1 MADNLRRAIQDLTL
15 GAEDEPVPLSATV
28 CNEARRANQFSLMV
42 RPIIPRKQ
50 NIRALTTALPRMWGL
65 SGIISGRIVER
76 RKLQFVFPSEE
87 LQQSVLN
94 RGPWAFNDRMMVIN
108 RWVPGMTDD
117 DLMRIPFWVQIR
129 GIPLEYLTEGVIH
142 NIGDRMGE
150 VMTVDFNPD
159 ANAAVEFVR
168 IRLNWNIA
176 LPLRFQKNF
185 QFSPGVN
192 TLLKFRYERLRG
204 VCEICGMI
212 THDTGECDQEDE
224 EQQDGNEG
232 NDPDEDNNAE
242 ALQVDVEQPVQ
253 QDPVVAADGNVIQNN
268 SPQMDN
274 VVLEEN
280 FWHNAPI
287 DEVHEEFER
296 RMGVVR
302 TERKRKFVD
311 NLMREMEVT
320 SPDEDEDHATLEWE
334 ERRYSDVNVFQYGSF
349 LDGGEGSSNSAG
361 KRKSAPELV
370 YSRRND
376 HSGGDG
382 SKRLRT
388 GVVTVDKH
396 PVNEVDMCSDYGALS
411 KIQRD
416 YGDDMEQESVPPID
430 RGAVGPVPPVEP

>member
-76 RKLQFVFPSEE
+76 RK
-87 LQQSVLN
+87 
-94 RGPWAFNDRMMVIN
+94 
-108 RWVPGMTDD
+108 
-117 DLMRIPFWVQIR
+117 
-129 GIPLEYLTEGVIH
+129 
-142 NIGDRMGE
+142 
-150 VMTVDFNPD
+150 
-159 ANAAVEFVR
+159 
-168 IRLNWNIA
+168 
-176 LPLRFQKNF
+176 
-185 QFSPGVN
+185 
-192 TLLKFRYERLRG
+192 YERLRG
-204 VCEICGMI
+204 FCEICGMI

-224 EQQDGNEG
+224 EQQDGNEV
-232 NDPDEDNNAE
+232 NMAME
-242 ALQVDVEQPVQ
+242 VQ

-349 LDGGEGSSNSAG
+349 L
-361 KRKSAPELV
+361 
-370 YSRRND
+370 
-376 HSGGDG
+376 
-382 SKRLRT
+382 
-388 GVVTVDKH
+388 
-396 PVNEVDMCSDYGALS
+396 
-411 KIQRD
+411 
-416 YGDDMEQESVPPID
+416 
-430 RGAVGPVPPVEP
+430 